1 MVNPVQLQNL
11 LFGVRINLS
20 RTHHIF
26 VKENQ
31 NQKKKKKEKKR
42 KERKI
47 KNN

>member
-1 MVNPVQLQNL
+1 MVNPVQLQNS

-31 NQKKKKKEKKR
+31 NQKKKKKKR
-42 KERKI
+42 KEKKER
-47 KNN
+47 